1 MERFEQTLTKLRQ
14 MIEAPPLGNGR
25 LPPERQLAGE
35 LGVGRRTLRR
45 ALGTL
50 ESEGRIRRQRGRG
63 TFLRNDAENGGPGI
77 DAIIEHTNPI
87 EVMEVRLSIEPML
100 ARLASLRASKCDLD
114 HLSRLA
120 EETGRAT
127 TPEAY
132 TRADAAFHRRIA
144 QAARNSLSLA
154 LYDSLSAI
162 SRDAAWRRLGENGA
176 CYKSQA
182 RYARHHAEIAE
193 AIIARD
199 GARAQD
205 AMYNHLREVQRDILG
220 SAFPER

>member
-1 MERFEQTLTKLRQ
+1 MERFEQALTRLRQ
-14 MIEAPPLGNGR
+14 MIEAPSLGNGR

-35 LGVGRRTLRR
+35 LGVGRR
-45 ALGTL
+45 GM
-50 ESEGRIRRQRGRG
+50 
-63 TFLRNDAENGGPGI
+63 FLRYDAENGGPAI

-120 EETGRAT
+120 EETRTAT

-132 TRADAAFHRRIA
+132 TTADAAFHRRIA

-162 SRDAAWRRLGENGA
+162 SRDTAWRRLGENGA

-199 GARAQD
+199 GSRAQD
-205 AMYNHLREVQRDILG
+205 AMYNHLREVQRDVLG